1 MEGLLVGIIVLLV
14 ILYIYY
20 QDGAFEGSV
29 KDTRTEAQKEYDN
42 FMDKSGCYDDD
53 KEDILKNRQW
63 KEKVYGK

>member
-1 MEGLLVGIIVLLV
+1 MEDLLVGIIVILV

-20 QDGAFEGSV
+20 QDGMFDYSV

-53 KEDILKNRQW
+53 EEDILRHRRW